1 MRKFTW
7 LMVLFLML
15 ALLACAAP
23 APQPPAPTPVT
34 PAQSR
39 FIGTPVPTSAVS
51 TLTSQDA
58 AWAKVIEAARK
69 EGKVTIYSF
78 NLIGDLAGAVTKSF
92 EEKYGIKIEIVTG
105 LGTVLIERLK
115 SEGAAKKHIADAF
128 DTAVSLVATAKT
140 MGLTTSAGDL
150 PVLSEKDIWY
160 LPPRLDPEGHVI
172 NINPSPTS
180 VYINTKLINPGG
192 EPKSYKELLDSKWK
206 GKIGIS
212 TPVTDPVPIYSFVA
226 RKQLGLDDDYFRQL
240 SRQDLKVVPSRR
252 DADNILARGEVP
264 LIYAASA
271 STTGPLM
278 REGAPLKA
286 VELEE
291 GVIMAAGPGITL
303 LKEAPHPNAARV
315 FINWLLSV
323 EGQTL
328 WSEKRGSLAMRK
340 DVPDFQHPA
349 AKMPLKKVIYQS
361 LDDVME
367 LSKVQR
373 EGTLAK
379 LLGLEK

>member
-7 LMVLFLML
+7 VIVLLLIL

-23 APQPPAPTPVT
+23 ASRQPAPQPAIPAQKQPPTPASIVFT
-34 PAQSR
+34 PTA
-39 FIGTPVPTSAVS
+39 
-51 TLTSQDA
+51 QDA
-58 AWAKVIEAARK
+58 AWAKVVDAARK
-69 EGKVTIYSF
+69 EGKVTVYSF
-78 NLIGDLAGAVTKSF
+78 NLIGDLATAVTKTF